1 MIEVIYTI
9 IMSNY
14 ILGATIF
21 VSFNLSYFLIKLMKF
36 VGTLDDNKIE
46 EIVLKKLNLNH

>member
-9 IMSNY
+9 IMNNY

-21 VSFNLSYFLIKLMKF
+21 VSFNLSYFLI
-36 VGTLDDNKIE
+36 NK
-46 EIVLKKLNLNH
+46 